1 MMLVLSREVITA
13 GGSASRSLVD
23 PKICHS
29 GSYQI
34 VGPIGLA
41 VMVQRI
47 IVSGSAPRAVEG
59 DFLISNPDAFTRAVL
74 MRSMKSIAAIA
85 TAAKAMMAAMPWT
98 PTHQSA
104 DKNSLIPKL

>member
-1 MMLVLSREVITA
+1 MV
-13 GGSASRSLVD
+13 

-41 VMVQRI
+41 KMVQRI
-47 IVSGSAPRAVEG
+47 IVSGSVTKTADG
-59 DFLISNPDAFTRAVL
+59 DFSMWKLVAFTRVVL

-85 TAAKAMMAAMPWT
+85 TAARAMRAAMPWT